1 MPRSASWRTL
11 LLLAALVLA
20 FAAGFAV
27 EALELFPTPI
37 GCAADGFCNSSCLS
51 DPDCGGGNVCQHGKP
66 CTTDADCGDM
76 GDCAVW
82 RQCVCFG

>member
-1 MPRSASWRTL
+1 MTRSNLRTL
-11 LLLAALVLA
+11 ALAALVLLS

-27 EALELFPTPI
+27 EALDPI
-37 GCAADGFCNSSCLS
+37 GCEADGFCNSQCLS

-66 CTTDADCGDM
+66 CTTDADCGDL